1 MSRGTI
7 VRAMSPVGIYWSE
20 TSHFQNAAYVNAG
33 DLIFTI
39 CHFDE
44 DHQPN
49 DFYTDFDDPRAEELR
64 LCAALSLPLGYDAGL
79 MLPFPLHASLEFRQ
93 QCVLDDAGI
102 LELETKLRVSLM
114 DILDAERRG
123 VIPPLP
129 EYVGGPSYELR
140 ADPVPFDLQRQIYS
154 AIDLKDHL
162 VVRGL
167 GAYLRSQMLIN
178 GTTFRA
184 EGLYTLFVSLDATFA
199 LTLRHLKTS
208 GNNNPTAADAQAF
221 IEDAFGDAPSG
232 MRYFEEF
239 YEDRIKALHPESRFG
254 TFPYPPL
261 SISEGYQL
269 SKALR
274 DVWRYLITGSTIG
287 A

>member
-1 MSRGTI
+1 M
-7 VRAMSPVGIYWSE
+7 
-20 TSHFQNAAYVNAG
+20 NAG
-33 DLIFTI
+33 DLIFTA
-39 CHFDE
+39 CHFDD

-49 DFYTDFDDPRAEELR
+49 DFYTDFDDPRAEEFR

-79 MLPFPLHASLEFRQ
+79 MLPFPMHASLEFRQ
-93 QCVLDDAGI
+93 QCEWDNAGI
-102 LELETKLRVSLM
+102 LELETELRASLM
-114 DILDAERRG
+114 NIRDAERRV
-123 VIPPLP
+123 VILPLP
-129 EYVGGPSYELR
+129 ECVGGPSYQLR
-140 ADPVPFDLQRQIYS
+140 ADPVPFDLQRQIYN

-199 LTLRHLKTS
+199 LTLRHLKAS
-208 GNNNPTAADAQAF
+208 GNNNPTAPDAQAF
-221 IEDAFGDAPSG
+221 IEDAFGNEPSG

-269 SKALR
+269 SRALR
-274 DVWRYLITGSTIG
+274 DVWRYLLTGSTIG